1 MSNTAKGFINSVP
14 GAAGR
19 FASSFAINKILYNA
33 SGSFATSVPE
43 FTCSNAKLTYD
54 DIGDLTSTRSFS
66 GRVGDTDIALTFDI
80 GPTITGRLNMPIN
93 PPSTVSG
100 SAVWTQN

>member
-1 MSNTAKGFINSVP
+1 MSNTAKGFIKTVP

-19 FASSFAINKILYNA
+19 FSASFSVNKILYNA

-80 GPTITGRLNMPIN
+80 GPTITGKLNMPID
-93 PPSTVSG
+93 PPSSVSG